1 MHARTT
7 RESLCAALIDADYP
21 ATKEDLLATAERN
34 GADEQTIRALRSIPP
49 VEYRNF
55 MEVLA
60 SVPLLD
66 EDPHLTESLRALRR
80 RLHTRPRLSERSKDI
95 GHPTGLT

>member
-7 RESLCAALIDADYP
+7 REALAAALVDADYP
-21 ATKEDLLATAERN
+21 ATKDDLLATAERK

-95 GHPTGLT
+95 GGPTLP